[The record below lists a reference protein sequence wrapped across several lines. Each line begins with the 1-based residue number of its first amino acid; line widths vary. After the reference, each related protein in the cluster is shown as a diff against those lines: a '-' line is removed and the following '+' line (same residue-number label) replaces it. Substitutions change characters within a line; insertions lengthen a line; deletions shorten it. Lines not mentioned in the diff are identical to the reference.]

1 MRRDKWPQ
9 KKGENGHHVVDLY
22 EKSGETSQSY
32 QISWLYCHGF
42 TTRIP
47 NRMATLGVSPVFI
60 HTQVNSAKQ
69 LKQLKTL
76 LRLRRFPLETGSCC
90 DRTIPPCLSATVAT
104 VSEFISMLWSADVG
118 SVTSGISEK
127 PLEACTLC
135 TPSRPGQVG
144 CTG

>member
-1 MRRDKWPQ
+1 MDIMLWICM
-9 KKGENGHHVVDLY
+9 KKVGKPPKVTKFDDFIFMV
-22 EKSGETSQSY
+22 SQLVFPIEWQLWEYLLFSY
-32 QISWLYCHGF
+32 
-42 TTRIP
+42 T
-47 NRMATLGVSPVFI
+47 

-118 SVTSGISEK
+118 SVTCGISEK